1 MTSSALQKK
10 QKAELARDFKSAI
23 VKIED
28 NFRRLADGENIIVG
42 TKENPIVP
50 NNNLCSTESMFA
62 EGVYTRAMTIKQ
74 GCVVIGAI
82 HKHDHIS
89 FLTSGHLTVVSE
101 SGMSEHKAPCVIVAG
116 PGVKRIAY
124 AHEDSVWYNVH
135 GNPSNTRDLK
145 ELEKEI
151 IVASYEE
158 YEEYIKNK

>member
-1 MTSSALQKK
+1 MADNALQKK
-10 QKAELARDFKSAI
+10 SKAEIAKDFRST
-23 VKIED
+23 VTEIE
-28 NFRRLADGENIIVG
+28 NTFKENANGIDIIVG

-50 NNNLCSTESMFA
+50 NNDMCSTESIFA
-62 EGVYTRAMTIKQ
+62 EGVYAREMFVKK

-89 FLTSGHLTVVSE
+89 FLTSGSLLVASE
-101 SGMSEHKAPCVIVAG
+101 TGMKEHNAPCVIVAG

-124 AHEDSVWYNVH
+124 AYEDSTWWNVH
-135 GNPSNTRDLK
+135 GNPSNIKDLK
-145 ELEKEI
+145 ELEKEY